1 MMVVNNGLFAI
12 YFGAIVQG
20 LVTNKGIAEL
30 TEGDWQDAVNLAGEM
45 TQIIEDYYGNRDNS
59 N

>member
-12 YFGAIVQG
+12 YFGSIVQG
-20 LVTNKGIAEL
+20 LVTNKGVAEL

-45 TQIIEDYYGNRDNS
+45 TQLIEEYYGDRDNS